1 MASSLLE
8 GKIIVAGAGI
18 SGIGTAR
25 LLQKVEAH
33 FELVDASPEALER
46 AQGIPTALIGPDTLE
61 GASLVVTSPGWRPDS
76 PLLLEAAQREIP
88 VIGDVE
94 LAYRLDRDGAFGK
107 PRTWMVVTGTNGKT
121 TTTAML
127 AAMMQAGGFEAQ
139 AVGNIGVSIA
149 EALLGPRIDVLVA
162 ELSSFQLHWAPT
174 LVPDVGVLLNLADD
188 HIDWHGSFEAYA
200 QAKAKV
206 LAAPI
211 HIAGIEDPAV
221 AELADDRSIGFRL
234 EAPQANELGVL
245 NGMLVSRAFGDS
257 NLPLAPTEGIQP
269 PGPAGIADALAAA
282 AAARSQGV
290 SPEAIAQALQEF
302 QVAGHRGQ
310 RVENEGGV
318 VAVDNSKATNPH
330 AADAALAG
338 FESIIWIAG
347 GQLKGASVEE
357 LVRNHA
363 DRLKAAA
370 LLGVDREEIAAQ
382 LRAHAPGVEIMCTAS
397 TDPDKAMGEVVGFA
411 LSRYEDSD
419 AIVLAPAA
427 ASLDMYTSMA
437 QRGDLFAY
445 YIQALSKSAR

>member
-1 MASSLLE
+1 MASTLLD
-8 GKIIVAGAGI
+8 GKIVVAGAGI

-25 LLQKVEAH
+25 LLQSLDAQ
-33 FELVDASPEALER
+33 FELVDASAAALER
-46 AQGIPTALIGPDTLE
+46 AEGIPTALIGSDTLD
-61 GASLVVTSPGWRPDS
+61 GVALVVTSPGWRPDS
-76 PLLLEAAQREIP
+76 PLLVEAQQRGIP

-94 LAYRLDRDGAFGK
+94 LAYRLDRDGAFGQ

-149 EALLGPRIDVLVA
+149 EALLGERVDVLVA

-206 LAAPI
+206 LAAPV

-221 AELADDRSIGFRL
+221 AELADDRTIGFRL
-234 EAPQANELGVL
+234 EAPQANELGVRD
-245 NGMLVSRAFGDS
+245 GMLVSRAFGDS
-257 NLPLAPTEGIQP
+257 NLVLAQTEGIQP

-290 SPEAIAQALQEF
+290 SAEAIASALEGF

-310 RVENEGGV
+310 TVENEGGV
-318 VAVDNSKATNPH
+318 LAVDNSKATNPH

-357 LVRNHA
+357 LVRTHA
-363 DRLKAAA
+363 HRIKAAA
-370 LLGVDREEIAAQ
+370 LLGVDREEIASV
-382 LRAHAPGVEIMCTAS
+382 LREYAPDAEIMCTAS

-411 LSRYEDSD
+411 LSRYEQSD

-445 YIQALSKSAR
+445 YIQALTKSAR